1 MEGFQKG
8 FLAKAYSSKEKG
20 DSSKKNQ
27 DVSDKLK
34 PLNVIQ
40 KTADAQTKPSQDKA
54 QRSEGNSSSL
64 FTKGFLL
71 DKKQEESQK
80 DIPVQ
85 NPASSSKKEV
95 TETPKPA
102 VEDKA
107 SAQ

>member
-54 QRSEGNSSSL
+54 
-64 FTKGFLL
+64 
-71 DKKQEESQK
+71 
-80 DIPVQ
+80 
-85 NPASSSKKEV
+85 
-95 TETPKPA
+95 
-102 VEDKA
+102 
-107 SAQ
+107 